1 MPFASTTR
9 DRVMGALEL
18 PVTIYY
24 VERVQDALNHA
35 EVHGGDD
42 AIARIEG
49 YLDNYEAQESA
60 LNQGASSAGLI
71 KADVLEW
78 APGGQT
84 QGYKS
89 EMARL
94 RRQIAKALLLDSL
107 VRSGSSVRLIR

>member
-1 MPFASTTR
+1 MPFASNTR

-60 LNQGASSAGLI
+60 LNQESDQAGLI

-78 APGGQT
+78 VPGGKT
-84 QGYKS
+84 QGYKAAI
-89 EMARL
+89 ARL

-107 VRSGSSVRLIR
+107 VRSGGSVRLIR